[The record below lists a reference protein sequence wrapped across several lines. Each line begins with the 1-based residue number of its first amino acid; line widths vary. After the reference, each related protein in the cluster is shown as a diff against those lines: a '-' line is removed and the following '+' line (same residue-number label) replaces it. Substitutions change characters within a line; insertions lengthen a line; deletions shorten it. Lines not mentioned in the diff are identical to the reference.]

1 MRYTKALPAIALFFA
16 GLACGGYLFDESVP
30 RSFLALGDCGDRCYS
45 ASELAGLIASVA
57 ILRVPSAI
65 PNVALESDT
74 CIAVRHPKPENRVHY
89 VLFPKHDTRNLTTMT
104 EQDAPF
110 VLGCFALAR
119 ELVARDKLQSWR
131 LLTNGPALQD
141 VTYLHF
147 HLVGR

>member
-1 MRYTKALPAIALFFA
+1 
-16 GLACGGYLFDESVP
+16 
-30 RSFLALGDCGDRCYS
+30 
-45 ASELAGLIASVA
+45 
-57 ILRVPSAI
+57 
-65 PNVALESDT
+65 
-74 CIAVRHPKPENRVHY
+74 
-89 VLFPKHDTRNLTTMT
+89 VLFPKHDARNITTMT

-119 ELVARDKLQSWR
+119 ELVARDKLQNWR